1 MSIGGS
7 AMETELAAA
16 LMPHGLMAVVTALAT
31 ALAVLLH
38 YQGLALL
45 SRGLRRLPGQPRPRI
60 LVLILALLVLHSL
73 SIWLYGAVYFACI
86 QAGGFGRIQ
95 PLHPEVV
102 AEGLLDFAY
111 FSAVVYTTVGFGEIV
126 PQGPLRALVGAE
138 AVTGLTLITWSAS
151 FTFLEMQKY
160 WRVDNR
166 PL

>member
-1 MSIGGS
+1 M
-7 AMETELAAA
+7 ATELMVA
-16 LMPHGLMAVVTALAT
+16 LMPHGLMAGVTGAVS

-45 SRGLRRLPGQPRPRI
+45 SRGLRRLPGRPRPRI
-60 LVLILALLVLHSL
+60 PLLILALLVLHGL
-73 SIWLYGAVYFACI
+73 SILLYGVAYFACV
-86 QAGGFGRIQ
+86 QVSGLGRIQ
-95 PLHPEVV
+95 ALHPEVAV
-102 AEGLLDFAY
+102 EALLDFAY